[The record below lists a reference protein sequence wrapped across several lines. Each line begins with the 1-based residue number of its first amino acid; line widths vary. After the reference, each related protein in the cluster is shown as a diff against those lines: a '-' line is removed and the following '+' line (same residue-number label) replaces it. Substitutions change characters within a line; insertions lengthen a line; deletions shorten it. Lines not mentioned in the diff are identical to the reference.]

1 MTPSRTP
8 RALSLV
14 GVSDEYALWDAAY
27 VLGSLSGAE
36 RREYEAHLTSCKSC
50 REAVAELSG
59 MPALLSQLSRDDV
72 AAIDEG
78 GHASTVTPPLRPQM
92 LTSLLA
98 KVSQRRRRSRLMT
111 WTVAAAA
118 AAVLVVGVFV
128 ALRSNPALPTPT
140 PPASAQS
147 TSLPMTRVTPNGL
160 TSSVS
165 LTSHGWG
172 TRIDM
177 TCTYGVWPESAGR
190 DDDDAAGD
198 KLAMVVIGRDG
209 SQRPTGHLGRAH
221 RRHRKP
227 RRQHVDA
234 DRPNRRG
241 TNRFRRRQGC
251 AAPTQPVTQRTR
263 RTEVTHESYH

>member
-1 MTPSRTP
+1 MTIFEGPAAPFRGG
-8 RALSLV
+8 LSSV
-14 GVSDEYALWDAAY
+14 GDHDDYALWDAAY

-128 ALRSNPALPTPT
+128 ALRSNPALPTST
-140 PPASAQS
+140 PPASAES

-198 KLAMVVIGRDG
+198 KLAMVVLGRDG
-209 SQRPTGHLGRAH
+209 SRAQLATWVALTGVTATPGGSTSMPIDQIAAVQVVSADNGEVLL
-221 RRHRKP
+221 
-227 RRQHVDA
+227 QH
-234 DRPNRRG
+234 
-241 TNRFRRRQGC
+241 TL
-251 AAPTQPVTQRTR
+251 
-263 RTEVTHESYH
+263 